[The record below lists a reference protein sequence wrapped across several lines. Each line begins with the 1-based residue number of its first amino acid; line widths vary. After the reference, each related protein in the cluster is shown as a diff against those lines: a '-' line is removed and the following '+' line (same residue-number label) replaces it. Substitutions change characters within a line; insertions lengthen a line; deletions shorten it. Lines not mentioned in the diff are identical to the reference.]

1 MQTPYPDRET
11 PEGSIKGKSA
21 LHQVIDAVAEIERR
35 KVITGP
41 ADSAGVLLYNIDVS
55 STKSSNTRGLMVI
68 QPGTP
73 SSSGSG
79 NYKPGTHVYQPLRTI
94 NAEEIKRIVRLQK
107 SAAEEYE
114 SQDIDD
120 EAVQPSVLSE
130 AFPSCREGDEL
141 NIADVLVTCNFLFRD
156 A

>member
-1 MQTPYPDRET
+1 MSITRECAQQAD
-11 PEGSIKGKSA
+11 PE
-21 LHQVIDAVAEIERR
+21 
-35 KVITGP
+35 
-41 ADSAGVLLYNIDVS
+41 
-55 STKSSNTRGLMVI
+55 

-107 SAAEEYE
+107 SAQEEYE
-114 SQDIDD
+114 AQDADD
-120 EAVQPSVLSE
+120 ETVQPTVLAE
-130 AFPSCREGDEL
+130 AFPPCKKGDEL
-141 NIADVLVTCNFLFRD
+141 NIADILVTCNLLFRD